1 MAMAAEV
8 RHRAWRGE
16 VNAADGSA
24 GERRMAAEC
33 DGEDLRRATADVGAS
48 EGVTDRWARGQWTTP
63 TASQISTVD
72 SVHWNSARG
81 VRIAWLRHVSDTWRD
96 WVAT

>member
-24 GERRMAAEC
+24 GERRMTAER
-33 DGEDLRRATADVGAS
+33 DGEDLRVDVAVPGK
-48 EGVTDRWARGQWTTP
+48 RGG
-63 TASQISTVD
+63 IK
-72 SVHWNSARG
+72 G
-81 VRIAWLRHVSDTWRD
+81 
-96 WVAT
+96 